1 MREREKV
8 FDPGRPMIRENKYRV
23 EFLRASASTNFNE
36 KLWFGGRIQPDSGPE
51 PILFA
56 SRECRFNGVARVQT
70 SKVPGST
77 QNGSLRPPRIT
88 PKIPQLISRTR
99 PRELVGPREA
109 NFITLHFPISRL
121 TLSKDKI
128 HPTSNIPDTCI
139 IFPSIEVEKKGEK
152 TMLAL

>member
-23 EFLRASASTNFNE
+23 EFLRASASTTILMKNCGSA
-36 KLWFGGRIQPDSGPE
+36 GGFSLIQD
-51 PILFA
+51 
-56 SRECRFNGVARVQT
+56 
-70 SKVPGST
+70 
-77 QNGSLRPPRIT
+77 
-88 PKIPQLISRTR
+88 